1 MKEWKEVIEQEDRR
15 KTLGKQNTVAVENPS
30 LEKTKS
36 KATTN
41 RTHSLGS
48 SWGSKQSLQEKKN
61 KKKERLYET
70 DISEDDDDEKG
81 KYDLGGADIG
91 SLVSSPIAASAQD
104 DMLTKQATSGSG
116 SSLLPPGEKG
126 KVLRSPK
133 QGKAVKPGSRT
144 SFKTLL
150 GVKSPEE
157 KEKQK
162 VDRQN
167 KSTWSRRD
175 KIIYFEEKAETKK

>member
-1 MKEWKEVIEQEDRR
+1 MGDSVHLRHAQLLNLRDQLQAKVEVLNDELDKKNGGNQQQQQPPTRRAEQPLSTRDLDDDGKADLYENNFEKYCSAGRDPHPRSSAEEGFKLNERRWTGEEDRVKEWQEVIEQEDRR

-70 DISEDDDDEKG
+70 
-81 KYDLGGADIG
+81 
-91 SLVSSPIAASAQD
+91 
-104 DMLTKQATSGSG
+104 
-116 SSLLPPGEKG
+116 
-126 KVLRSPK
+126 
-133 QGKAVKPGSRT
+133 
-144 SFKTLL
+144 
-150 GVKSPEE
+150 
-157 KEKQK
+157 
-162 VDRQN
+162 
-167 KSTWSRRD
+167 
-175 KIIYFEEKAETKK
+175 